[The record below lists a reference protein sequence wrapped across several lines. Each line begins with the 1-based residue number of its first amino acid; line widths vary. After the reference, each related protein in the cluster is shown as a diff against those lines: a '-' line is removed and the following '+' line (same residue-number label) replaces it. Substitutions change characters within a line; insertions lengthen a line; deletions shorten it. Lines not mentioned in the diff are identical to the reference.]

1 MESFSIEQHEQGY
14 DIISTGSNQAEAHSN
29 EIEGNTEVTSQSRN
43 IQRKEASSQLE
54 GVGAQIWLGTFNTRE
69 EAAKAYDTA
78 YMTLKGRDDQ
88 INFPVLEAEK
98 LLQDYPCMH
107 YKSHLKISNHFH
119 GSGQLGKRKAIEDE
133 SENNADDAVKLF
145 GIEIGKRK
153 VVEDEIQNKSD
164 DVVKLFGVKIGTN
177 PKAKRRME
185 IQIDPKENRTAR
197 WRSQNWV
204 QRKRAL

>member
-14 DIISTGSNQAEAHSN
+14 DIISTGSNQVEAHSN
-29 EIEGNTEVTSQSRN
+29 EIEGNTEVTSESRN

-54 GVGAQIWLGTFNTRE
+54 GIVSLKNGHWGAQIWLGTFNTRE

-88 INFPVLEAEK
+88 INFPVSEAEK
-98 LLQDYPCMH
+98 LH
-107 YKSHLKISNHFH
+107 S
-119 GSGQLGKRKAIEDE
+119 
-133 SENNADDAVKLF
+133 ADDAIKLF

-153 VVEDEIQNKSD
+153 AVEDEIQNKF
-164 DVVKLFGVKIGTN
+164 VKLFGVKIGTN

-185 IQIDPKENRTAR
+185 IQIDSKENRTAR
-197 WRSQNWV
+197 WRSRNWV
-204 QRKRAL
+204 QSKRAV